1 LTPSSTPPPLKPHW
15 FHILLALAD
24 KELHGY
30 GIRSEVLDRTD
41 STVNLWPGVLYR
53 SLKGLTDR
61 GLIEDCAP
69 PDSAPT
75 DSRERHYYR
84 ITDTGEVALRS
95 EASRMAS
102 YVEAARAKDVLP
114 SHG

>member
-1 LTPSSTPPPLKPHW
+1 MSTSGSPASLKPQG

-30 GIRSEVLDRTD
+30 GIRSEVLERTQG
-41 STVNLWPGVLYR
+41 TITLWPGVLYR
-53 SLKGLTDR
+53 SLKALVDG
-61 GLIEDCAP
+61 GLIQDCP
-69 PDSAPT
+69 PPESAPT

-84 ITDTGEVALRS
+84 ITEAGSTALES
-95 EASRMAS
+95 EAARMAS
-102 YVEAARAKDVLP
+102 YVEAARLKDVLP